1 MPEHGLVASLRRLP
15 DVDLLARVEDLAAS
29 DRDTTA
35 ELLGYLAELEV
46 RGLHLQAGFGSLFTY
61 CRDALCL
68 SEHESFMRVEAARA
82 GRRFPM
88 VLEMLAQG
96 LVNLTTVRLLAPHLT
111 AENHRAVLESA
122 QGKKKLEVEEIV
134 ARLAPVAEP
143 PSWIRRLPAPR
154 PALVSPPPAAGVPG
168 PPASLVPPPGAAP
181 PPAPTT
187 VPIAPERYRLQ
198 VTIGAETLAKLRL
211 AKDMLGHAVPSGNEA
226 EVLDRALTALLAELA
241 RKKFGATDR
250 PRRSSGP
257 AAGSRH
263 IPADVKRAVWL
274 RDLGRCAF
282 VGTGGR
288 RCEDRRFLEFH
299 HVKPYEVGG
308 VATVDN
314 IQLRCRAHNDYE
326 ARVYFDRGEG
336 DDRRAA
342 PPGEATPTHRRHSGI
357 TYQRNAEHQR
367 VPSGGP
373 VGGDGSPGGGTWN
386 EP

>member
-1 MPEHGLVASLRRLP
+1 MSEPTPVAPLRRLP
-15 DVDLLARVEDLAAS
+15 DVDLMARVEDLAAS

-35 ELLGYLAELEV
+35 QLLGYLAELEV

-82 GRRFPM
+82 GRRFPV

-111 AENHRAVLESA
+111 AENHQAVLASA

-134 ARLAPVAEP
+134 ARMAPVAEP

-154 PALVSPPPAAGVPG
+154 PALVSAPPASGLPG
-168 PPASLVPPPGAAP
+168 PPASAPPPPGAAH
-181 PPAPTT
+181 PPAPSTT
-187 VPIAPERYRLQ
+187 PIAPERYRLQ
-198 VTIGAETLAKLRL
+198 VTIGPGTLAKLRL
-211 AKDMLGHAVPSGNEA
+211 AKDMLGHAVPDGNEA
-226 EVLDRALTALLAELA
+226 EVLDRALSALLLDLA
-241 RKKFGATDR
+241 KKKFAATDR
-250 PRRSSGP
+250 PRRSSGTAP
-257 AAGSRH
+257 GSRH
-263 IPADVKRAVWL
+263 IPAEVKRAVWL

-299 HVKPYEVGG
+299 HLKPYEVGG
-308 VATVDN
+308 TATVDN

-336 DDRRAA
+336 DAELAA
-342 PPGEATPTHRRHSGI
+342 PTGGAGAKPRRTSGI
-357 TYQRNAEHQR
+357 TYQKDAEHQR
-367 VPSGGP
+367 VLSGGSA
-373 VGGDGSPGGGTWN
+373 GGDGPPG
-386 EP
+386 

>member
-1 MPEHGLVASLRRLP
+1 MTEPTLAASLRRLH
-15 DVDLLARVEDLAAS
+15 DIDLVARVEDLAAS

-35 ELLGYLAELEV
+35 QLLGHLAELEV

-82 GRRFPM
+82 GRRFPA

-111 AENHRAVLESA
+111 AENHRTVLESA

-154 PALVSPPPAAGVPG
+154 PALVSPPPATGVPG
-168 PPASLVPPPGAAP
+168 SATPSTPPPGTAQA
-181 PPAPTT
+181 PAPSTT
-187 VPIAPERYRLQ
+187 PIAPERYRLQ

-226 EVLDRALTALLAELA
+226 EVLDRALSALLLDLA
-241 RKKFGATDR
+241 KKKFAATDR
-250 PRRSSGP
+250 PRRGSGTAP
-257 AAGSRH
+257 GSRH
-263 IPADVKRAVWL
+263 IPAEVKRAVWL

-299 HVKPYEVGG
+299 HLKPYEVGG
-308 VATVDN
+308 AATVDN

-326 ARVYFDRGEG
+326 ARVYFDRGQGEDQPVSG
-336 DDRRAA
+336 PTRRLS
-342 PPGEATPTHRRHSGI
+342 SG
-357 TYQRNAEHQR
+357 TKDQEDEEHQCLLPAR
-367 VPSGGP
+367 PAGRDGP
-373 VGGDGSPGGGTWN
+373 AGCGTRD